1 MSQGAFRPAGGGNG
15 GGSAGSG
22 KRTVTLQLSLSALIT
37 TIIVGLIGIGWIFAF
52 GVIVGRGHNPEK
64 KMPELARLLPAA
76 EEENAPRDILKPE
89 ELTFM
94 SDLKGRPHG
103 AGNATVPKSGAAVD
117 PARAAKGDPKAESRP
132 DPKTGQGTG
141 AQAAK
146 PAESPP
152 ASKGQ
157 FDVVYQ
163 LVAYKNSSQADTL
176 RERLEGEG
184 LRTRMT
190 IERDN
195 AGKPRWY
202 RVQVLYRGTEAD
214 VDNLKTR
221 LARFGLKD
229 ATVISRKP
237 VGKAR

>member
-1 MSQGAFRPAGGGNG
+1 MSQGAFQSGGGA
-15 GGSAGSG
+15 AGG
-22 KRTVTLQLSLSALIT
+22 KRTFTLQLSLPAMIT
-37 TIIVGLIGIGWIFAF
+37 AIIVGLLAVGWVFAF

-64 KMPELARLLPAA
+64 KMPELAKLLPPPPV
-76 EEENAPRDILKPE
+76 EESTAKDILKPE

-94 SDLKGRPHG
+94 SDLKDRSRGT
-103 AGNATVPKSGAAVD
+103 GNATQPKSVAAVPD
-117 PARAAKGDPKAESRP
+117 AAKAKP
-132 DPKTGQGTG
+132 DAKVDSKTGQGT
-141 AQAAK
+141 AVK
-146 PAESPP
+146 PADGQALATA
-152 ASKGQ
+152 ASSRAQ

-190 IERDN
+190 IERDS

-214 VDNLKTR
+214 VESLKAR
-221 LARFGLKD
+221 LARLGLKD
-229 ATVISRKP
+229 AAVVSRKP
-237 VGKAR
+237 AKGR